1 MQVNAFKQW
10 MIDNYKHNELADIAN
25 HGCQVGVCGMTYYT
39 ETEALYKRFAEDLHS
54 IVAEYHDAVGEWPRY
69 VTEELGDYVR
79 FANAIVW
86 FAAFAKAQEITQ
98 GEYIT
103 EESAEA

>member
-1 MQVNAFKQW
+1 MQTNNAFKQW
-10 MIDNYKHNELADIAN
+10 LIDNYEHNQLADIAN
-25 HGCQVGVCGMTYYT
+25 HGCQGGVCGMIYYT

-54 IVAEYHDAVGEWPRY
+54 VVAEYHDATGLNPEY

-86 FAAFAKAQEITQ
+86 FAAEWLAQEITQ

-103 EESAEA
+103 EESEA